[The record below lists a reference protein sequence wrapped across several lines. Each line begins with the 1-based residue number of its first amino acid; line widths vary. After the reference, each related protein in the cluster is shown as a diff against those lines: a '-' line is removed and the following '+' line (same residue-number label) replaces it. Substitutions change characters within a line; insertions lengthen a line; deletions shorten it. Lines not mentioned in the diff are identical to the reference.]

1 MECDYVINV
10 EEHSDIIIKTIHDL
24 VDESEKIKE
33 FNPFMEQFKIKE
45 KTEYYL
51 VLKELINNIKEY
63 ELLEEPKFLNFESN

>member
-1 MECDYVINV
+1 
-10 EEHSDIIIKTIHDL
+10 
-24 VDESEKIKE
+24 
-33 FNPFMEQFKIKE
+33 MEQFKIKE